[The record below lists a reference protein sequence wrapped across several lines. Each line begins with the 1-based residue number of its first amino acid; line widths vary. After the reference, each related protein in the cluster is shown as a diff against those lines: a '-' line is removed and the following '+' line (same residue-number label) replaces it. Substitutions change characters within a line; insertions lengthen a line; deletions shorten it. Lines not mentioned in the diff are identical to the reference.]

1 MRVSGCNRVDLAGRA
16 LNQAIQVTFD
26 FKVPLEAT
34 QRFDDLV
41 IQAQM
46 DFARFGASRFR
57 ILRVVSNPCEYR
69 VEIIFASEPK
79 FREFE
84 KIDEGAIISEA
95 WKQTKDCAVQTE
107 YGIALIH
114 YP

>member
-1 MRVSGCNRVDLAGRA
+1 MRVSGCNRVDFAGRA

-26 FKVPLEAT
+26 FKVPSETT
-34 QRFDDLV
+34 QRFNDLV
-41 IQAQM
+41 TQAQT
-46 DFARFGASRFR
+46 DFVRFGASRFR
-57 ILRVVSNPCEYR
+57 ILHVVSNPCEYR

-84 KIDEGAIISEA
+84 SDDGAIISAA

>member
-1 MRVSGCNRVDLAGRA
+1 MRVSGCNRVDFAGRV

-26 FKVPLEAT
+26 FKVPSET
-34 QRFDDLV
+34 T
-41 IQAQM
+41 
-46 DFARFGASRFR
+46 
-57 ILRVVSNPCEYR
+57 SNPCEYR

-84 KIDEGAIISEA
+84 SDDGAIISAA

>member
-1 MRVSGCNRVDLAGRA
+1 MTGTRPVRA
-16 LNQAIQVTFD
+16 DYVLTSLRIMNQCYSI

-34 QRFDDLV
+34 HRFDDLV
-41 IQAQM
+41 IQAQT

-69 VEIIFASEPK
+69 VEIIFASELK

-107 YGIALIH
+107 S
-114 YP
+114 